1 MKIHYNCDSAIKH
14 KWTAKCYLIFFST
27 CASSVSK
34 PSASFDTDW
43 RERQCKKIYIALH
56 TVY

>member
-14 KWTAKCYLIFFST
+14 KWTAKCYLIFLALVLRQYQSRRLRLILT
-27 CASSVSK
+27 DESVS
-34 PSASFDTDW
+34 A
-43 RERQCKKIYIALH
+43 KKIYIALH